1 MRIGELASATATPV
15 DTIRHYERAGLLPAP
30 PRSGANY
37 RRYGE
42 GDVQRLR
49 FIRRCRGLDMG
60 LDEVRH
66 LLALHDAPQAACGE
80 VNALIDAHLAHVD
93 ARLRELRALQ
103 QELKALRA
111 RCGEDRPVQD
121 CGILRALEDE
131 ALSPPAPSSGPN
143 RCVRPPGSPCGR
155 SAPPDAG
162 RG

>member
-1 MRIGELASATATPV
+1 MRIGELAAAAATPV
-15 DTIRHYERAGLLPAP
+15 DTIRHYERTGLLPAP

-42 GDVQRLR
+42 ADAQRLR

-60 LDEVRH
+60 LEEVRH
-66 LLALHDAPQAACGE
+66 LLDLHDAPQAACGE
-80 VNALIDAHLAHVD
+80 VNALIDAHLAHVA

-103 QELKALRA
+103 QELRALRA
-111 RCGEDRPVQD
+111 RCGEERSVQD

-131 ALSPPAPSSGPN
+131 RVSPPSGSGGPT
-143 RCVRPPGSPCGR
+143 RCARPPGSPCGR
-155 SAPPDAG
+155 SAPPAAG